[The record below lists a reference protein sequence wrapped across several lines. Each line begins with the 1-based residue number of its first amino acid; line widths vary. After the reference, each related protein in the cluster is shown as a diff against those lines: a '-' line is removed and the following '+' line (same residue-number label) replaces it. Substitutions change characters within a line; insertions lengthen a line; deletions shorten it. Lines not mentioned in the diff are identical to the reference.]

1 MDIPVMRAAM
11 VRIGFSEQAAQALG
25 VEEQGIA
32 TLDEIRLLSDEEIES
47 LCKVIRRP
55 GGAIPQPAAAAGAA
69 PIPIPNPG
77 VQVNLRATTNL
88 KLLSFYLRHFIT
100 LLFYY

>member
-11 VRIGFSEQAAQALG
+11 VCIGFSEQATQAL

-32 TLDEIRLLSDEEIES
+32 TLDEIRLLSDNEIES

-55 GGAIPQPAAAAGAA
+55 GGTLPSPAEAAAGAA
-69 PIPIPNPG
+69 QILNPG
-77 VQVNLRATTNL
+77 VQINLRGAP
-88 KLLSFYLRHFIT
+88 LLLPAPSGSC
-100 LLFYY
+100 